1 MEEQRKVMANSKYDQ
16 RIAIDNNLV
25 HDYFDD
31 IDIDIYA
38 DAIEAPCLSQL
49 RAIVN
54 TPAFEHEQIRIMP
67 DVHSSHASV
76 VGFTSTIRSGL
87 VVPNI
92 VGGDIGCGVLCVP
105 FKARKGIDFAKLD
118 KTIRSLI
125 PSSVGRM
132 NDAPRATFD
141 DKNQLVCWSSL
152 PSKDYIDLSLGTLGG
167 SNHFIEVD
175 RAQVDGTTYLSIHTG
190 SRNFGTTVA
199 KWWQQRAY
207 DIRLAD
213 PSSIAVVSSRNIAD
227 FVADDMTD
235 MLQPNAS
242 QQHGTI
248 RTVPF
253 ELCWL
258 DGDDALGYLH
268 DMQICCEYARTNR
281 RIIADT
287 IMKAMKWKR
296 CGDDIDTMHNYID
309 TDVDGIDA
317 GLGIVRKGAVSARSD
332 ERFVVPMNMSDG
344 ILMCIGKGNDDW
356 NMSAPHG
363 AGRLMSRKDARN
375 TIAMSEYKK
384 SMKDVWSTSVSN
396 LTVDEAPQAYKPMDE
411 IVSKLSDTCDIVDRL
426 SCLYNFKA
434 EEMPKR

>member
-1 MEEQRKVMANSKYDQ
+1 MSVNKYDQ
-16 RIAIDNNLV
+16 RTSINKV
-25 HDYFDD
+25 FVQEYFGD
-31 IDIDIYA
+31 IDIEIYA
-38 DAIEAPCLSQL
+38 DAVDASCLSQL

-76 VGFTSTIRSGL
+76 VGFASTIRNGL
-87 VVPNI
+87 VVPSI

-105 FKARKGIDFAKLD
+105 FKAKKGTDFAKLD

-132 NDAPRATFD
+132 NDAPIATFD
-141 DKNQLVCWSSL
+141 DKEQLVCWESL
-152 PSKDYIDLSLGTLGG
+152 PSKDHIDLSLGTLGG

-175 RAQVDGTTYLSIHTG
+175 RSQDDGTTYLSIHTG

-207 DIRLAD
+207 DVRLAD
-213 PSSIAVVSSRNIAD
+213 PSSIALVSSRSIDD
-227 FVADDMTD
+227 FVASDMTD
-235 MLQPNAS
+235 DVSRQADAS

-248 RTVPF
+248 RNVPF
-253 ELCWL
+253 ELCWI

-268 DMQICCEYARTNR
+268 DMQICCEYASTNR

-296 CGDDIDTMHNYID
+296 CGGDIDTMHNYID
-309 TDVDGIDA
+309 TDVDGIEA
-317 GLGIVRKGAVSARSD
+317 GLGIVRKGAVSARSG

-344 ILMCIGKGNDDW
+344 ILMCVGNGNDDW

-375 TIAMSEYKK
+375 TIAMTEYRK
-384 SMKDVWSTSVSN
+384 SMTDVWSTSVSN
-396 LTVDEAPQAYKPMDE
+396 LTVDEAPQAYKPMEE
-411 IVSKLSDTCDIVDRL
+411 ILRLIEPTAEVVTMVKTRLNIKDI
-426 SCLYNFKA
+426 
-434 EEMPKR
+434 PK

>member
-253 ELCWL
+253 ELSGSTATMRL
-258 DGDDALGYLH
+258 A
-268 DMQICCEYARTNR
+268 ICMTCRPAASTRGRT
-281 RIIADT
+281 AASSPT
-287 IMKAMKWKR
+287 
-296 CGDDIDTMHNYID
+296 
-309 TDVDGIDA
+309 
-317 GLGIVRKGAVSARSD
+317 RS
-332 ERFVVPMNMSDG
+332 
-344 ILMCIGKGNDDW
+344 
-356 NMSAPHG
+356 
-363 AGRLMSRKDARN
+363 
-375 TIAMSEYKK
+375 
-384 SMKDVWSTSVSN
+384 
-396 LTVDEAPQAYKPMDE
+396 
-411 IVSKLSDTCDIVDRL
+411 
-426 SCLYNFKA
+426 
-434 EEMPKR
+434 

>member
-1 MEEQRKVMANSKYDQ
+1 MSVNKYDQ
-16 RIAIDNNLV
+16 RTSINKV
-25 HDYFDD
+25 FVQEYFGD
-31 IDIDIYA
+31 IDIEIYA
-38 DAIEAPCLSQL
+38 DAVDASCLSQL

-76 VGFTSTIRSGL
+76 VGFTSTIRNGL
-87 VVPNI
+87 VVPSI

-105 FKARKGIDFAKLD
+105 FKAKKGTDFAKLD

-132 NDAPRATFD
+132 NDAPIATFD
-141 DKNQLVCWSSL
+141 DKEQLVCWESL
-152 PSKDYIDLSLGTLGG
+152 PSKDHIDLSLGTLGG

-175 RAQVDGTTYLSIHTG
+175 RSQDDGTTYLSIHTG

-207 DIRLAD
+207 DVRLAD
-213 PSSIAVVSSRNIAD
+213 PSSIALVSSRSIDD
-227 FVADDMTD
+227 FVASDMTD
-235 MLQPNAS
+235 DVSRQADAS

-248 RTVPF
+248 RNVPF
-253 ELCWL
+253 ELCWI

-268 DMQICCEYARTNR
+268 DMQICCEYASTNR

-296 CGDDIDTMHNYID
+296 CGGDIDTMHNYID
-309 TDVDGIDA
+309 TDVDGIEA
-317 GLGIVRKGAVSARSD
+317 GLGIVRKGAVSARSG
-332 ERFVVPMNMSDG
+332 ERFVVQMNMSDG
-344 ILMCIGKGNDDW
+344 ILMCVGNGNDDW

-375 TIAMSEYKK
+375 TIAMTEYRK

-411 IVSKLSDTCDIVDRL
+411 IVGKLSDTCDIVDRL

-434 EEMPKR
+434 EEVPKR

>member
-363 AGRLMSRKDARN
+363 AGRFMSRKDARN
-375 TIAMSEYKK
+375 TIAMTEYRK

-411 IVSKLSDTCDIVDRL
+411 IVSKLSDTCDIVDSL

>member
-268 DMQICCEYARTNR
+268 DMQTCCEYARTNR

-363 AGRLMSRKDARN
+363 AGRFMSRKDARN
-375 TIAMSEYKK
+375 TIAMTEYRK

-411 IVSKLSDTCDIVDRL
+411 IVSKLSDTCDIVDSL